1 MHLPPFIL
9 QCTNQVVG
17 AAVRGGTGLMLVMVL
32 QRGLNFLLNQLL
44 LRHVDPTVFGIASIP
59 LDLLLNTALFL
70 SRSVDSVRLN
80 PNDPTHPT
88 NRHIQPDPNPAPT
101 THQPARAS
109 ASPWGDGRWPACPPT
124 ASSSDAS

>member
-1 MHLPPFIL
+1 MY
-9 QCTNQVVG
+9 QVVG

-32 QRGLNFLLNQLL
+32 QRGLNFVLNQLL
-44 LRHVDPTVFGIASIP
+44 LRHVDPAVFGIASIP

-80 PNDPTHPT
+80 PNDPTHPPT
-88 NRHIQPDPNPAPT
+88 HTPNRHIHPDPNSTPT
-101 THQPARAS
+101 AHQSARAS